1 MAELRVVNQPS
12 RSSKQSMS
20 KNRTP
25 ITSHLA
31 AGLEKIG
38 LAMKSRTWRREGR
51 AGLGPLQ
58 RQVLT
63 LLRSKPTKSAQVSAI
78 AEELVVR
85 LPTASE
91 AVATL
96 ERKRLVKRR
105 RLMRD
110 GRIVT
115 VELTARGERVT
126 GPKEGVPNHL
136 IAATQA
142 LSSAEQVVFL
152 KGLMKVIRTLQER
165 GEISVAQMCIS
176 CRYFRPYQ
184 HNDSAQPHH
193 CDYLNAP
200 FGDQALRLECA
211 EYEPATVSQVR
222 ESWARFTEG
231 KQAVGRA

>member
-1 MAELRVVNQPS
+1 MAELRVFNQTTG
-12 RSSKQSMS
+12 SSK
-20 KNRTP
+20 KLGIIDRLP
-25 ITSHLA
+25 ITMHLA
-31 AGLEKIG
+31 AGFEKIG

-63 LLRSKPTKSAQVSAI
+63 LLRTKPNKSAQVSAI

-96 ERKRLVKRR
+96 EGKRLVKRR
-105 RLMRD
+105 RSMRD

-115 VELTARGERVT
+115 VELTARGERACAPSV
-126 GPKEGVPNHL
+126 GMPNQL
-136 IAATQA
+136 ATA
-142 LSSAEQVVFL
+142 ISTLSVAEQVSFL
-152 KGLMKVIRTLQER
+152 MGMVKVIRTLQDQ
-165 GEISVAQMCIS
+165 GEISVARMCVS

-184 HNDSAQPHH
+184 YDNAEQPHH
-193 CDYLNAP
+193 CDYINAP

-211 EYEPATVSQVR
+211 EYEPASISHAR
-222 ESWARFTEG
+222 ELWTRFTEG
-231 KQAVGRA
+231 QRAAG

>member
-1 MAELRVVNQPS
+1 MAELRVINRPS
-12 RSSKQSMS
+12 HLSKQSVS
-20 KNRTP
+20 KNRIP
-25 ITSHLA
+25 ITVHLA

-38 LAMKSRTWRREGR
+38 LAMKSRSWRREGR

-63 LLRSKPTKSAQVSAI
+63 LLRAKPNKSAQVSAI

-115 VELTARGERVT
+115 VELTARGARACAPAV
-126 GPKEGVPNHL
+126 GMPNHL
-136 IAATQA
+136 AAATGA
-142 LSSAEQVVFL
+142 LTSAEQVVFL
-152 KGLMKVIRTLQER
+152 KGLMKVIRTLQTR
-165 GEISVAQMCIS
+165 GEISVARMCVS
-176 CRYFRPYQ
+176 CRYFRPNQY
-184 HNDSAQPHH
+184 DDPAQPHH
-193 CDYLNAP
+193 CEYINAP

-211 EYEPATVSQVR
+211 EYEPASVSQAR
-222 ESWARFTEG
+222 EAWTKFTEG
-231 KQAVGRA
+231 WQAVG

>member
-1 MAELRVVNQPS
+1 MAELRVINQPS
-12 RSSKQSMS
+12 RSSKQVSS
-20 KNRTP
+20 KGRPP
-25 ITSHLA
+25 ITIHLA

-63 LLRSKPTKSAQVSAI
+63 LLRAMPNKSAQVSAI

-91 AVATL
+91 VVATL

-105 RLMRD
+105 RSMRD

-115 VELTARGERVT
+115 VELTARGARACV
-126 GPKEGVPNHL
+126 GMPNHL
-136 IAATQA
+136 AAATGA
-142 LSSAEQVVFL
+142 LSSAEQIVFL

-165 GEISVAQMCIS
+165 GEITVARMCVS
-176 CRYFRPYQ
+176 CRYFRPNQY
-184 HNDSAQPHH
+184 DDAAQPHH

-211 EYEPATVSQVR
+211 EYEPAAVSQAR
-222 ESWARFTEG
+222 ESWTRFTEG
-231 KQAVGRA
+231 RQAVG

>member
-1 MAELRVVNQPS
+1 MAELRVINRPS
-12 RSSKQSMS
+12 HLSKQSVS
-20 KNRTP
+20 KNRIP
-25 ITSHLA
+25 ITVHLA

-63 LLRSKPTKSAQVSAI
+63 LLRAKPNKSAQVSAI

-115 VELTARGERVT
+115 VELTARGARACAPAV
-126 GPKEGVPNHL
+126 GMPNHL
-136 IAATQA
+136 AAATGA
-142 LSSAEQVVFL
+142 LTSAEQVVFL
-152 KGLMKVIRTLQER
+152 KGLMKVIRTLQTR
-165 GEISVAQMCIS
+165 GEISVARMCVS
-176 CRYFRPYQ
+176 CRYFRPNQY
-184 HNDSAQPHH
+184 DDPAQPHH
-193 CDYLNAP
+193 CEYMNAP

-211 EYEPATVSQVR
+211 EYEPASVSQAR
-222 ESWARFTEG
+222 EAWTKFTEG
-231 KQAVGRA
+231 WQAVG

>member
-1 MAELRVVNQPS
+1 MAELRVFNQAAK
-12 RSSKQSMS
+12 SSPKGAS
-20 KNRTP
+20 KDRPP
-25 ITSHLA
+25 ITVHLA

-63 LLRSKPTKSAQVSAI
+63 LLRAKPDHSAQVSAI
-78 AEELVVR
+78 ADELVVR

-96 ERKRLVKRR
+96 ERKRLVKRNR
-105 RLMRD
+105 SHRD

-115 VELTARGERVT
+115 VELTARGARACAPAV
-126 GPKEGVPNHL
+126 GKPNHL
-136 IAATQA
+136 AAATGS
-142 LSSAEQVVFL
+142 LSTAEQVVFL
-152 KGLMKVIRTLQER
+152 KGLTKIIRSLQEE
-165 GEISVAQMCIS
+165 GEISVARMCVT

-184 HNDSAQPHH
+184 HDDAAQPHH
-193 CDYLNAP
+193 CDYVNAP

-211 EYEPATVSQVR
+211 EYEPASISQAR
-222 ESWARFTEG
+222 ESWDRFNDEQ
-231 KQAVGRA
+231 QAAG

>member
-1 MAELRVVNQPS
+1 MAELRVFNQAAK
-12 RSSKQSMS
+12 SSPKGGS
-20 KNRTP
+20 KGRLP
-25 ITSHLA
+25 ITVHLA

-63 LLRSKPTKSAQVSAI
+63 LLRAKADHSAQVSAI
-78 AEELVVR
+78 ADELVVR

-96 ERKRLVKRR
+96 ERKRLVRR
-105 RLMRD
+105 NRSHRD

-115 VELTARGERVT
+115 VELTARGARACAPAV
-126 GPKEGVPNHL
+126 GMPNHL
-136 IAATQA
+136 AAATGS
-142 LSSAEQVVFL
+142 LSTAEQVAFL
-152 KGLMKVIRTLQER
+152 KGLTKIIRSLQEE
-165 GEISVAQMCIS
+165 GEISVARMCVT

-184 HNDSAQPHH
+184 HDDAAQPHH
-193 CDYLNAP
+193 CDYVNAP

-211 EYEPATVSQVR
+211 EYEPASISQAR
-222 ESWARFTEG
+222 ESWDRFNHEQ
-231 KQAVGRA
+231 QAAG